1 MAGTARAVSAE
12 ADQVKEVGP
21 RRSTRVR
28 AEMTGPEWVMPS
40 PCCVCALSV
49 RALASI

>member
-28 AEMTGPEWVMPS
+28 AEMTGPEWVMPAVL
-40 PCCVCALSV
+40 CVCCPYV
-49 RALASI
+49 R